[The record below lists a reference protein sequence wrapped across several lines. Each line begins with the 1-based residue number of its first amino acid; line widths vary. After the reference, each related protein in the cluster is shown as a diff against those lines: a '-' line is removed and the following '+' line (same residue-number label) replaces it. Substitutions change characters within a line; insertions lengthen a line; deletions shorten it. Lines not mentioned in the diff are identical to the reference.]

1 MIDKDPFDEEPC
13 NWAEKAKPFADTFR
27 KCFFEEGYSEP
38 VLRIAHYYS
47 ESKIELKDTLK
58 TRLNQHFFSGVD
70 TNNPAIQTE
79 LDFAFSGIEEQ
90 LTELIIEDEPETDL
104 LADINFETV
113 KSIIECEYT
122 EVGKRDRYILA
133 RGCFALF
140 PYDMRDDQKVA
151 TFEILIKKYADYFN
165 PLDFELYDSPQIY
178 EALLNLLQKEG
189 VFSEALDKELA
200 SFLPGYVESNVSK
213 DEYN

>member
-27 KCFFEEGYSEP
+27 ECFFEEGYSEP

-58 TRLNQHFFSGVD
+58 ARLTQHFFSGVD

-79 LDFAFSGIEEQ
+79 LDYAFSGIEEQ
-90 LTELIIEDEPETDL
+90 LTELIVEDEPDIEL
-104 LADINFETV
+104 LANINYETV

-122 EVGKRDRYILA
+122 EVDKSDRYILA
-133 RGCFALF
+133 RGCFGLF
-140 PYDMRDDQKVA
+140 PCEMRDEQKVSI
-151 TFEILIKKYADYFN
+151 FENLIKEYADYFN
-165 PLDFELYDSPQIY
+165 PLDFELTDSPQIY

-189 VFSEALDKELA
+189 VFSRAIDKELA
-200 SFLPGYVESNVSK
+200 SFLPGYEKSDESEDKYV
-213 DEYN
+213 